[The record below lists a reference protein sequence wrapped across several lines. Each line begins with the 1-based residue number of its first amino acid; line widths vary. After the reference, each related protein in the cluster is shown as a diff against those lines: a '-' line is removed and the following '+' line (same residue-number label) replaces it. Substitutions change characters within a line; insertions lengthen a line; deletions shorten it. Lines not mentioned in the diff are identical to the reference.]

1 MFERLLGVSFAK
13 GLAGGLDR
21 RKVLATAALAFL
33 AACQTVPK
41 GHAPPPREPD
51 RPTSSLPTDTQ
62 RHRIALIVPLSGPN
76 GAIGQSI
83 ANAATMA
90 ILDTNADN
98 LRITTY
104 DSAAG
109 VPAAAQRAIADGNKL
124 ILGPL
129 MGDDIPVVAA
139 AARAARVPVISFS
152 NDTTVAGRDVY
163 IMGNVPEQSIART
176 IRHARTQGAAR
187 FGALIPSG
195 EYGERVSGAVLDA
208 VRSSGGTMV
217 AMENYDRSSTSV
229 TAAVRRLN
237 TRGPFDAVLIADG
250 GRIATQAAP
259 LLKPRGIG
267 PRILGTELW
276 SGEAALTTTPALRG
290 AWFSAVSDGRY
301 RQFSDSYR
309 SRFGTPPYRLA
320 TLGYDAVL
328 LTMRITRDWRPGTPL
343 PTAKLTDRGGF
354 LGLDGAF
361 RFDRGVVQRA
371 FEVREV
377 RVGGVTVV
385 SPAPRKF
392 ED

>member
-1 MFERLLGVSFAK
+1 MFERLLGTTV
-13 GLAGGLDR
+13 DR
-21 RKVLATAALAFL
+21 RKILAAAALAFL
-33 AACQTVPK
+33 AACKTVPT
-41 GHAPPPREPD
+41 GHAPPPPRPD
-51 RPTSSLPTDTQ
+51 RPTSSLPADLE

-76 GAIGQSI
+76 SAIGRSI

-90 ILDTNADN
+90 VLDTNAKN

-109 VPAAAQRAIADGNKL
+109 VPAAASRAIADGNRL

-129 MGDDIPVVAA
+129 MGDDTPVVAA

-163 IMGNVPEQSIART
+163 IMGNVPEQSIQRT
-176 IRHARTQGAAR
+176 IGYARAQGARR
-187 FGALIPSG
+187 FAALIPSG

-208 VRSSGGTMV
+208 VRSGGGTMV
-217 AMENYDRSSTSV
+217 AMENYDRSPAAV

-259 LLKPRGIG
+259 LLKPRGTG

-301 RQFSDSYR
+301 RQFADSYR

-328 LTMRITRDWRPGTPL
+328 LTLRITRDWRPGTAL
-343 PTAKLTDRGGF
+343 PTGKLTDRGGF

-361 RFDRGVVQRA
+361 RFDRNVIERA
-371 FEVREV
+371 FEVSEV
-377 RVGGVTVV
+377 RAGGVTVI
-385 SPAPRKF
+385 SPAPGKF

>member
-1 MFERLLGVSFAK
+1 MFDRVSGK
-13 GLAGGLDR
+13 RLDR
-21 RKVLATAALAFL
+21 RKLLAAAALAFL
-33 AACQTVPK
+33 AACKTVPS
-41 GHAPPPREPD
+41 GPSQPPPQPE
-51 RPTSSLPTDTQ
+51 RPTSNLPTDTQ
-62 RHRIALIVPLSGPN
+62 RHRVALIVPLSGPN

-90 ILDTNADN
+90 VLDTNADN

-109 VPAAAQRAIADGNKL
+109 VPAAASRAIADGNKL

-129 MGDDIPVVAA
+129 MGDDTPVVASV
-139 AARAARVPVISFS
+139 ARAARVPVISFS

-163 IMGNVPEQSIART
+163 IMGNVPEQSIRRT
-176 IRHARTQGAAR
+176 IRYARSQGAGR
-187 FGALIPSG
+187 FAALIPSG

-208 VRSSGGTMV
+208 VRGSGGTMV
-217 AMENYDRSSTSV
+217 AMENYDRSAAAV
-229 TAAVRRLN
+229 GAAVRRLN

-250 GRIATQAAP
+250 GRIATTAAP
-259 LLKPRGIG
+259 LLKPRGTG

-301 RQFSDSYR
+301 RQFADSYR
-309 SRFGTPPYRLA
+309 SRFGNPPYRLA

-328 LTMRITRDWRPGTPL
+328 LTLRIARDWRPGSVL
-343 PTAKLTDRGGF
+343 PTGRLTDRGGF

-361 RFDRGVVQRA
+361 RFDRSVIERA

-377 RVGGVTVV
+377 RAGGVTVI
-385 SPAPRKF
+385 SPAPSKF